1 MKKSKSKINWKI
13 LILSFIVVYGIAFIG
28 SLFTTSSV
36 NSEWYLSIKPS
47 ITPPNWVFPIAWNIL
62 FFLIAVS
69 LYLVILNKNKKNNKK
84 AVTAFVVNL
93 ILNALWTLFYFKMQ
107 NPLFAF
113 YEIILLWVSILLMI
127 VYSYKVNKTSAYLLI
142 PYLLWVS
149 FATVLNYLSAF

>member
-47 ITPPNWVFPIAWNIL
+47 ITPTNWVFPIAWNII